1 LDHIW
6 ILLVSYSE
14 EGLALRRA
22 DSHTAKK
29 QALNHTQPAQPQTP
43 THNHFHNSIPPTTQN
58 HTTHTQKTKAILSQN
73 HHTCNNT
80 KPEGEPLGKKK
91 VLSEEEIHKL
101 VIPAQGDVLGI
112 ATKLL
117 GYDRILVKC
126 QDGNERLCRIR
137 GKMKR
142 RVWIR
147 QGDIVLVS
155 PWDFQ
160 SDKRGDVFWRY
171 TKAQA
176 ETLRKRGYLT
186 I

>member
-1 LDHIW
+1 VPKRPIHIW
-6 ILLVSYSE
+6 IIFVSYSE
-14 EGLALRRA
+14 RGLALRRA
-22 DSHTAKK
+22 DSHTREKTGVK
-29 QALNHTQPAQPQTP
+29 P
-43 THNHFHNSIPPTTQN
+43 HNHSTIPLPTTQN
-58 HTTHTQKTKAILSQN
+58 HTTHTENKSHFKPQT